1 MRQNMSVFERKAQPG
16 KLMVTGEAGFV
27 GGFIRQAVA
36 AENNAYNFELIPSPD
51 LELRDA
57 DGVVRICAAIAPDYV
72 IHLAAQSFVPA
83 SFSNPRETYEI
94 NFLGTLN
101 LLQALKLSGFN
112 GRFLFVGSG
121 DTYGLVAPEALPL
134 SENSP
139 LKPRNP
145 YAVSKV
151 AAEALCYQWSQTE
164 GMDIVMVRPFN
175 HIGPAQSEQFV
186 VSDFAR
192 QVMEIKLG
200 RSGPEIGVGD
210 IDVTR
215 DFTDVRDVVRAYLM
229 LLLCAGNSGEIYNV
243 CSGRECSIREIL
255 QRLLALAEVTAD
267 IRQDPARLRASEQRR
282 VYGDYDKL
290 HRATGWQPEIGL
302 EQSLL
307 DNLTYWERKLK
318 NG

>member
-1 MRQNMSVFERKAQPG
+1 
-16 KLMVTGEAGFV
+16 MVTGEAGFV
-27 GGFIRQAVA
+27 GGFIRQALV
-36 AENNAYNFELIPSPD
+36 AENNAYPFELIPSPD
-51 LELRDA
+51 LKLRDA
-57 DGVVRICAAIAPDYV
+57 DGLASICAAISPDYV

-134 SENSP
+134 TENSP

-186 VSDFAR
+186 VADFAQ
-192 QVMEIKLG
+192 QVMKIKLG
-200 RSGPEIGVGD
+200 LLDPEICVGD

-229 LLLCAGNSGEIYNV
+229 LLSRAGGSGEIYNV
-243 CSGRECSIREIL
+243 CTGMEHSIRKIL
-255 QRLLALAEVTAD
+255 QRLLALAGVAAD
-267 IRQDPARLRASEQRR
+267 IRQDPARSRASEQRR
-282 VYGDYDKL
+282 IYGAYDKL
-290 HRATGWQPEIGL
+290 HHATGWQPEIAL

-307 DNLTYWERKLK
+307 DNLNYWERKLK

>member
-1 MRQNMSVFERKAQPG
+1 MSLITFDRSSPPK
-16 KLMVTGEAGFV
+16 KIMVTGGSGFV
-27 GGFIRQAVA
+27 GGFIQQALSS
-36 AENNAYNFELIPSPD
+36 ENNVYGFEFIQSQVT
-51 LELRDA
+51 ELRDA
-57 DGVVRICAAIAPDYV
+57 PGVARICAECAPDLV
-72 IHLAAQSFVPA
+72 IHLAAQSYVPE
-83 SFSNPRETYEI
+83 SFNNPRETYEI

-101 LLQALKLSGFN
+101 LLQSLKLSGFK
-112 GRFLFVGSG
+112 GHLLFVGSG
-121 DTYGLVAPEALPL
+121 DMYGLVAPEALPL
-134 SENSP
+134 TENSP

-164 GMDIVMVRPFN
+164 GMNIVMARPFN
-175 HIGPAQSEQFV
+175 HIGPGQSERFV

-200 RSGPEIGVGD
+200 RRPPEISVGD

-229 LLLCAGNSGEIYNV
+229 LLLSDRENGEVYNV
-243 CSGRECSIREIL
+243 CSGKERSVREIL
-255 QRLLALAEVTAD
+255 QRLLALAKVTAN
-267 IRQDPARLRASEQRR
+267 ISQDSARLRPAEQRR
-282 VYGDYDKL
+282 VYGSYDKL
-290 HRATGWQPEIGL
+290 HRATGWQPEIAL
-302 EQSLL
+302 EQSLT

>member
-1 MRQNMSVFERKAQPG
+1 MSTFERRAQTG

-27 GGFIRQAVA
+27 GGFIRQAVT
-36 AENNAYNFELIPSPD
+36 AENNAYGFELIPSPN

-57 DGVVRICAAIAPDYV
+57 AGLARICAEISPDYV
-72 IHLAAQSFVPA
+72 IHLAAQSFVPE
-83 SFSNPRETYEI
+83 SFSNPRETFEI

-101 LLQALKLSGFN
+101 LLQALKQSGFK
-112 GRFLFVGSG
+112 GRLLFVGSG
-121 DTYGLVAPEALPL
+121 DTYGLVAPETLPL
-134 SENSP
+134 TENSP

-175 HIGPAQSEQFV
+175 HIGPSQSNQFV

-192 QVMEIKLG
+192 QLMEIKLG
-200 RSGPEIGVGD
+200 RRSPEISVGD
-210 IDVTR
+210 MDVTR

-229 LLLCAGNSGEIYNV
+229 LLSCEGGSGEAYNV
-243 CSGRECSIREIL
+243 CSGKEHSIREIL
-255 QRLLALAEVTAD
+255 ERLITLARVTVN
-267 IRQDPARLRASEQRR
+267 IRQDPARLRTSEQRR
-282 VYGDYDKL
+282 VYGANDKL
-290 HRATGWQPEIGL
+290 RSATGWQPEIEL
-302 EQSLL
+302 EQSLK
-307 DNLTYWERKLK
+307 DNLTYWEWKLK

>member
-1 MRQNMSVFERKAQPG
+1 MIAFNHKTQPG

-27 GGFIRQAVA
+27 GGFIRQALVS
-36 AENNAYNFELIPSPD
+36 ENNAYNFELIPSPN

-57 DGVVRICAAIAPDYV
+57 DGLARICAEIAPDHV
-72 IHLAAQSFVPA
+72 IHLAAQSFVPE
-83 SFSNPRETYEI
+83 SFNNPRETYEI

-101 LLQALKLSGFN
+101 LLQALQQSGFK
-112 GRFLFVGSG
+112 GRLLFVGSG

-134 SENSP
+134 TENSP
-139 LKPRNP
+139 LRPRNP

-175 HIGPAQSEQFV
+175 HIGPTQSDQFV
-186 VSDFAR
+186 VSDFAK

-200 RSGPEIGVGD
+200 CRSPEICVGD

-229 LLLCAGNSGEIYNV
+229 LLSCAGGSGEAYNV
-243 CSGRECSIREIL
+243 CSGREHSIREIL
-255 QRLLALAEVTAD
+255 ERLLTLAKVTAN
-267 IRQDPARLRASEQRR
+267 IRQDHARLRASEQRR
-282 VYGDYDKL
+282 VYGAYDKL
-290 HRATGWQPEIGL
+290 HSATGWQPEIGL
-302 EQSLL
+302 EQSLM

>member
-1 MRQNMSVFERKAQPG
+1 MTTLNRKAQPG

-27 GGFIRQAVA
+27 GGFIRQALV
-36 AENNAYNFELIPSPD
+36 AENNAYPFELIPSPD

-57 DGVVRICAAIAPDYV
+57 DGLARICAAISPDYV

-134 SENSP
+134 TENSP

-186 VSDFAR
+186 VADFAQ
-192 QVMEIKLG
+192 QVMKIKLG
-200 RSGPEIGVGD
+200 LIDPEICVGD

-229 LLLCAGNSGEIYNV
+229 LLSCAGGSGEIYNV
-243 CSGRECSIREIL
+243 CTGREHSIREIL
-255 QRLLALAEVTAD
+255 QRLLALAKVAAD
-267 IRQDPARLRASEQRR
+267 IRQDPARSRASEQRR
-282 VYGDYDKL
+282 IYGVYDKL
-290 HRATGWQPEIGL
+290 HHATGWQPEIAL

>member
-1 MRQNMSVFERKAQPG
+1 MTTLNCKAQPG

-27 GGFIRQAVA
+27 GGFIRQALV
-36 AENNAYNFELIPSPD
+36 AENNAYPFELIPSPD
-51 LELRDA
+51 LDLRDT
-57 DGVVRICAAIAPDYV
+57 DGLARICAAISPDYV

-134 SENSP
+134 TENSP

-186 VSDFAR
+186 VADFAQ
-192 QVMEIKLG
+192 QVMKIKLG
-200 RSGPEIGVGD
+200 LLDPEICVGD

-229 LLLCAGNSGEIYNV
+229 LLSCAGGSGEIYNV
-243 CSGRECSIREIL
+243 CTGREHSIREIL
-255 QRLLALAEVTAD
+255 QRLLALAEVAAD
-267 IRQDPARLRASEQRR
+267 IRQDPARSRASEQRR
-282 VYGDYDKL
+282 IYGAYDKL
-290 HRATGWQPEIGL
+290 HHATGWQPEITL

-307 DNLTYWERKLK
+307 DNLNYWERKLK